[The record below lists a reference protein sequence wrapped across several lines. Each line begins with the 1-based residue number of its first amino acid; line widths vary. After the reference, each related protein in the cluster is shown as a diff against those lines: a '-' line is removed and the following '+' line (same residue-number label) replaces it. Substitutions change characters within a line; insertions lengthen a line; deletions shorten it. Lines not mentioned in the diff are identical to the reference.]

1 MTAPAEVRER
11 RTARDKTSADTLDH
25 AAEVFMSMRG
35 RLFAAAYRV
44 LGSVAEADDA
54 LQEVWVRWQNSDRS
68 RVLTAYLISTTTR
81 LAINVAQS
89 ARARHEIPAE
99 PWQCPAVVGSVG
111 DPEARAERAEQLEF
125 AVGRLLQRLT
135 PRQRAAFVLREAFG
149 YSYDEITAMLGV
161 SRVNA
166 RQLVNRAR
174 KRLRAEPVGSTPA
187 AGTAGFLEAFVVAA
201 RTGSFAALERTLA
214 EGTDGHSGDGDRDG
228 DRDGVGA

>member
-1 MTAPAEVRER
+1 M
-11 RTARDKTSADTLDH
+11 
-25 AAEVFMSMRG
+25 
-35 RLFAAAYRV
+35 
-44 LGSVAEADDA
+44 
-54 LQEVWVRWQNSDRS
+54 
-68 RVLTAYLISTTTR
+68 
-81 LAINVAQS
+81 
-89 ARARHEIPAE
+89 RHEIPAE

-125 AVGRLLQRLT
+125 AVGLLLQRLT

-161 SRVNA
+161 SRVSRVSRVNA

-174 KRLRAEPVGSTPA
+174 KRLRAEPLGSTPA

-201 RTGSFAALERTLA
+201 HTGSFAALERMLV

-228 DRDGVGA
+228 VGA